1 LTVDGIVGKNTWS
14 ALFAG
19 SGSTGD
25 SVKAVQTK
33 LGIAADGVFGTSTD
47 TAVRAF
53 QTSHGLPV
61 DGVVGVNTWSTMFG
75 SSTGGTNEKVQME
88 AVAAIVQ
95 NLMGAYNV
103 NTFMANLNL
112 GIAKTER
119 PTEAQNNNCDFYL
132 AIHSNATGT
141 INYAVGT
148 VAFYHPNSV
157 KSKELAENLVKEINA
172 ICPYTPNRSETVI
185 NGMLAFNGQGYGEI
199 RSPMQLGIPSALVEV
214 NFHDNPTTANWIVNN
229 KDAIAQAIVRANV
242 KTFGLQLKASALP
255 APTGL
260 TSPSKTNTTVNLSW
274 NAVTGATGYNVYNG
288 STKLT
293 ATPITTTTYT
303 AMGLTQNT
311 AYSFTVKALNAGG
324 ESSASTALNV
334 TTNVTPIVPVPD
346 PMKPILQAQSAALQV
361 EITALTNEIATSTTE
376 IDTLNASIVQ
386 YNLDLDYYF
395 NQKDALTTNFELDF
409 GVYIHEGIYED
420 ANYVD
425 ANALYTEAQ
434 IVSNLMAYPRVSY
447 AMSILDLSIFTG
459 YEIEEVNVGD
469 VVYII
474 DEEANI
480 NTNGFIKET
489 NEVLD
494 KPKDTT
500 AEIANFKTK
509 FEDLFTKIATASE
522 IINSRKE
529 IYDRAKGLNSD
540 RTINYDMLRKT
551 FGSTLEVNWG
561 TNNLVTNGKYGI
573 TIEDLN
579 DLNKRVRIN
588 AGGIFISND
597 NGATWKYALSGDGMS
612 ALNIVSGMIDTK
624 QLQIWNSDRPK
635 FFWSED
641 GLYAYGDTDN
651 KWIRFNEL
659 GIYFTL
665 DNGVTFEAVW
675 NWTGLMIGN
684 KTAQQIKDAVNQTNQ
699 NVLDIT
705 AVSGRVGDAEASL
718 IVNANAIALKVSS
731 AGVISAINLSPET
744 ITIEAANIGL
754 LGLVNIPNLTADKI
768 AGLNLTLGGVNNAN
782 GVLTLKNAS
791 GATLGTMNNLG
802 LAITALYGS
811 ETIQVGG
818 YGTYYLGSFPPS
830 TTSNIMGKEN
840 TVIKSL
846 FIDSSYLIT
855 NTNLISANLI
865 YLKSE
870 STRWGTI
877 RSSFKVELLDSSV
890 AISATGDSTLS
901 ISYITCDD
909 LYANGNV
916 SALSFTD
923 RTPSYKGDALA
934 EIALISDSGNGDINH
949 STLPK
954 FAQKKIKLQK
964 TKFDKQGKE
973 IILEGKTTPEQE
985 EVEEDGRDLG
995 AMISILTAGIQQL
1008 TKLVESQAIEIK
1020 TLTGLTGGTT

>member
-1 LTVDGIVGKNTWS
+1 MTVDGIVGKNTWS
-14 ALFAG
+14 ALFTG

-33 LGIAADGVFGTSTD
+33 LGIAADGVFGSLTD

-53 QTSHGLPV
+53 QGSHGLVV
-61 DGVVGVNTWSTMFG
+61 DGIVGSATWSAMFG
-75 SSTGGTNEKVQME
+75 GSTGGTNEKVQME

-103 NTFMANLNL
+103 STFMANLNL
-112 GIAKTER
+112 GIDKIAR

-172 ICPYTPNRSETVI
+172 ICPHTSNRSETVI

-199 RSPMQLGIPSALVEV
+199 RSPMQLGISSCLVEV
-214 NFHDNPTTANWIVNN
+214 NFHDNPTIANWIVNN
-229 KDAIAQAIVRANV
+229 KNAIAQAIVRANV
-242 KTFGLQLKASALP
+242 KTFGLQLKVSALP

-274 NAVTGATGYNVYNG
+274 NAVAGTTGYNVYNG
-288 STKLT
+288 ATKLT
-293 ATPITTTTYT
+293 ATPITTTTYSV
-303 AMGLTQNT
+303 MGLAQNT
-311 AYSFTVKALNAGG
+311 AYSFTATALNAGG
-324 ESSASTALNV
+324 ESSASAVLNI
-334 TTNVTPIVPVPD
+334 TTNITPIVPPPN
-346 PMKPILQAQSAALQV
+346 PMIPILQAQSAALQV
-361 EITALTNEIATSTTE
+361 EITALTNSIATLTTE
-376 IDTLNASIVQ
+376 IDSSNASIVQ

-425 ANALYTEAQ
+425 ENALYTEAQ

-447 AMSILDLSIFTG
+447 TMSVLDLSILAG
-459 YEIEEVNVGD
+459 YEIEEINVGD
-469 VVYII
+469 IGYII

-529 IYDRAKGLNSD
+529 VYDRAKGLNSD
-540 RTINYDMLRKT
+540 RTINYDILRKT

-561 TNNLVTNGKYGI
+561 TNNLVKNDKYGI

-597 NGATWKYALSGDGMS
+597 NGATWKYALSGDGFS

-624 QLQIWNSDRPK
+624 QLHIWNSDRPK

-641 GLYAYGDTDN
+641 GLYAYGDTDS
-651 KWIRFNEL
+651 KWIRFNEN

-675 NWTGLMIGN
+675 NWSGLTIKGYITVTGLATAGQTIINAGN
-684 KTAQQIKDAVNQTNQ
+684 ITTGTIDADVIDVTNLHADNITVGTINGNQISEGTITSWNIADANITTAKIADANITTAKIADAQITNVKIDRASIDKLQ
-699 NVLDIT
+699 VVT
-705 AVSGRVGDAEASL
+705 AD
-718 IVNANAIALKVSS
+718 IVNANITTVKIAD
-731 AGVISAINLSPET
+731 AN
-744 ITIEAANIGL
+744 ITTAKIADAQITNAKIGL
-754 LGLVNIPNLTADKI
+754 LAVDTANIAVGAITTALIDVAAIGTTQIADGSITDAKIVDLTASKLTAGTIDAADIDVINLNAVNITVGTINGTQIAPGAVNTANIATGAITTVLIAVGAITADALANGAITGDKLALGAI
-768 AGLNLTLGGVNNAN
+768 AANKLNLTNH
-782 GVLTLKNAS
+782 
-791 GATLGTMNNLG
+791 
-802 LAITALYGS
+802 ILY
-811 ETIQVGG
+811 
-818 YGTYYLGSFPPS
+818 
-830 TTSNIMGKEN
+830 
-840 TVIKSL
+840 
-846 FIDSSYLIT
+846 
-855 NTNLISANLI
+855 
-865 YLKSE
+865 
-870 STRWGTI
+870 
-877 RSSFKVELLDSSV
+877 
-890 AISATGDSTLS
+890 
-901 ISYITCDD
+901 
-909 LYANGNV
+909 
-916 SALSFTD
+916 
-923 RTPSYKGDALA
+923 
-934 EIALISDSGNGDINH
+934 
-949 STLPK
+949 
-954 FAQKKIKLQK
+954 
-964 TKFDKQGKE
+964 
-973 IILEGKTTPEQE
+973 
-985 EVEEDGRDLG
+985 
-995 AMISILTAGIQQL
+995 
-1008 TKLVESQAIEIK
+1008 
-1020 TLTGLTGGTT
+1020 